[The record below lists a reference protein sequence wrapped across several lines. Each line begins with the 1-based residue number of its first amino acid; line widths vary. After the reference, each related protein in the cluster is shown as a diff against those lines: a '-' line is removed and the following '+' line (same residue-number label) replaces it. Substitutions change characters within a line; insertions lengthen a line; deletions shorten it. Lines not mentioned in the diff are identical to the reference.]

1 MAHSRRW
8 VMLGIGT
15 AAQTAGTLYLYG
27 LPFLLPALRRA
38 TGLPLWELGLLV
50 ACPSLGMVLA
60 LIGWGVVADR
70 RGERL
75 VIGLGLTG
83 GAAFLAATA
92 HAAGPALFVLLT
104 LAGAAG
110 SAVYAA
116 SGRVVTGWFAPGE
129 RGLAMGIRQ
138 TSQPLG
144 VAVASAV
151 LPVLADSG
159 GPRLAL
165 LVAAAVAALTGI
177 VAALLLVDAP
187 RPTTGRTTAA
197 PPTTA
202 DPATTGPATA
212 TASPTAARL
221 ATGSPGTGG
230 TRARSPY
237 RSPTLW
243 RVHGAS
249 ALLVVAQF
257 VVGAY
262 ALDYLVTERG
272 WPARTAGPLI
282 AGAQLVAAA
291 ARVLAGRWS
300 DRSAQRL
307 RPLRVIAAGTAAAL
321 GALAVAE
328 ALHAPPAAPL
338 LLVALVATVSWHGV
352 AYAAVADVAPASW
365 AGRATSTQTVVQN
378 VAATATPPLFGLA
391 VAGLGFGPGFAV
403 AALFPLA
410 AVAVLHGFTVDAHP
424 ATRPLDADAPAG
436 AATAD
441 RPPSS
446 GSAGRRP
453 GVRERAGPGP
463 RAWWNGRRPTP
474 PG

>member
-1 MAHSRRW
+1 MADSRRW

-27 LPFLLPALRRA
+27 LPFLLPALRR
-38 TGLPLWELGLLV
+38 TTDLPLWELGLLV

-60 LIGWGVVADR
+60 LIGWGVLADR

-83 GAAFLAATA
+83 GAAFLAGAA
-92 HAAGPALFVLLT
+92 SAAGPALFVLLA

-144 VAVASAV
+144 VAAASAV

-165 LVAAAVAALTGI
+165 LVAAAVSALTGI
-177 VAALLLVDAP
+177 VAALLLVDGP
-187 RPTTGRTTAA
+187 SPTAGRTTA
-197 PPTTA
+197 
-202 DPATTGPATA
+202 
-212 TASPTAARL
+212 ASPTAARP
-221 ATGSPGTGG
+221 ASGSPTAARPASGSSGSGTGG

-272 WPARTAGPLI
+272 WPVRTAGPLI

-365 AGRATSTQTVVQN
+365 AGRATSAQTVLQN

-410 AVAVLHGFTVDAHP
+410 AVAVLHGLTVDARP
-424 ATRPLDADAPAG
+424 STRPPDAGDPAG
-436 AATAD
+436 ADAAD
-441 RPPSS
+441 RPPSA

-453 GVRERAGPGP
+453 DVRERVGPGP
-463 RAWWNGRRPTP
+463 RAWWSGRPPTP

>member
-1 MAHSRRW
+1 MADSRRW

-83 GAAFLAATA
+83 GAAFLAAAA

-144 VAVASAV
+144 VAAASAA

-159 GPRLAL
+159 GGPRLAL
-165 LVAAAVAALTGI
+165 LAAAAVCALTGI
-177 VAALLLVDAP
+177 VAALLLVDGP
-187 RPTTGRTTAA
+187 R
-197 PPTTA
+197 
-202 DPATTGPATA
+202 
-212 TASPTAARL
+212 
-221 ATGSPGTGG
+221 PGTGAAPAAAGSGGAGSAGAGSGG
-230 TRARSPY
+230 TGTGGARVPSPY

-272 WPARTAGPLI
+272 WPVRTAGPLI

-291 ARVLAGRWS
+291 TRVLAGRWS
-300 DRSAQRL
+300 DRSTQRL
-307 RPLRVIAAGTAAAL
+307 RPLRIIAAGTAAAL
-321 GALAVAE
+321 GALAAAE

-365 AGRATSTQTVVQN
+365 AGRATSAQTVLQN

-410 AVAVLHGFTVDAHP
+410 AVAVLHGLTVD
-424 ATRPLDADAPAG
+424 
-436 AATAD
+436 D
-441 RPPSS
+441 RPPT
-446 GSAGRRP
+446 R
-453 GVRERAGPGP
+453 
-463 RAWWNGRRPTP
+463 P
-474 PG
+474 PGDRPDRPARA

>member
-1 MAHSRRW
+1 MADSRRW

-83 GAAFLAATA
+83 GAAFLAAAA

-144 VAVASAV
+144 VAAASAA

-159 GPRLAL
+159 GGPRLAL
-165 LVAAAVAALTGI
+165 LAAAAVCALTGI
-177 VAALLLVDAP
+177 VAALLLVDGP
-187 RPTTGRTTAA
+187 R
-197 PPTTA
+197 
-202 DPATTGPATA
+202 
-212 TASPTAARL
+212 
-221 ATGSPGTGG
+221 PGTGVAPAAAG
-230 TRARSPY
+230 TGGAGSGGAGSGGTGTGGARVPSPY

-272 WPARTAGPLI
+272 WPVRTAGPLI

-291 ARVLAGRWS
+291 TRVLAGRWS
-300 DRSAQRL
+300 DRSSQRL
-307 RPLRVIAAGTAAAL
+307 RPLRIIAAGTAAAL

-365 AGRATSTQTVVQN
+365 AGRATSAQTVLQN

-410 AVAVLHGFTVDAHP
+410 AVAVLHGLTVD
-424 ATRPLDADAPAG
+424 
-436 AATAD
+436 D
-441 RPPSS
+441 RPPTRPPV
-446 GSAGRRP
+446 GRPDRP
-453 GVRERAGPGP
+453 ARA
-463 RAWWNGRRPTP
+463 
-474 PG
+474 

>member
-1 MAHSRRW
+1 MADSRRW

-83 GAAFLAATA
+83 GAAFLAG
-92 HAAGPALFVLLT
+92 AALADGPALFVLLA

-144 VAVASAV
+144 VAAASAV

-159 GPRLAL
+159 GPGLAL
-165 LVAAAVAALTGI
+165 LVAATVSALTGV

-187 RPTTGRTTAA
+187 RSAHTRSPR
-197 PPTTA
+197 
-202 DPATTGPATA
+202 TA
-212 TASPTAARL
+212 TDTDTG
-221 ATGSPGTGG
+221 TGSPDAGTG
-230 TRARSPY
+230 ARRTQSPY

-300 DRSAQRL
+300 DRSAHRL
-307 RPLRVIAAGTAAAL
+307 RPLRIIAAGTAAAL
-321 GALAVAE
+321 GALALAE
-328 ALHAPPAAPL
+328 ALHLSLAAPL

-352 AYAAVADVAPASW
+352 AYAAVADAAPASW
-365 AGRATSTQTVVQN
+365 AARATSTQTVVQN

-391 VAGLGFGPGFAV
+391 VAGGGFGPGFAV
-403 AALFPLA
+403 TAVFPLA
-410 AVAVLHGFTVDAHP
+410 AVAVLHGITTDAHRHSIHAQASAARRGCHLP
-424 ATRPLDADAPAG
+424 DTTRPTDRCRGRPAG
-436 AATAD
+436 V
-441 RPPSS
+441 RV
-446 GSAGRRP
+446 
-453 GVRERAGPGP
+453 VRE
-463 RAWWNGRRPTP
+463 
-474 PG
+474 

>member
-1 MAHSRRW
+1 MADSRRW

-60 LIGWGVVADR
+60 LIGWGVLADR

-83 GAAFLAATA
+83 GAAFLGAAA
-92 HAAGPALFVLLT
+92 HAAGPALFVLLA

-144 VAVASAV
+144 VAAASAA

-165 LVAAAVAALTGI
+165 LVAAAVSALTGI
-177 VAALLLVDAP
+177 VAALLLVDGP
-187 RPTTGRTTAA
+187 RPTKGPTTAA
-197 PPTTA
+197 
-202 DPATTGPATA
+202 
-212 TASPTAARL
+212 
-221 ATGSPGTGG
+221 SPGTGTDG
-230 TRARSPY
+230 ARGRSPY

-272 WPARTAGPLI
+272 WPVRTAGPLI

-300 DRSAQRL
+300 DRCAQRL

-321 GALAVAE
+321 GALALAE

-338 LLVALVATVSWHGV
+338 LLIALVATVSWHGV
-352 AYAAVADVAPASW
+352 AYAAVVDVAPASW

-403 AALFPLA
+403 AALFPVA
-410 AVAVLHGFTVDAHP
+410 AVAVLHGLTVGAQPPARPVRVPAPD
-424 ATRPLDADAPAG
+424 ATRPAG
-436 AATAD
+436 
-441 RPPSS
+441 RPVS
-446 GSAGRRP
+446 GSAGR
-453 GVRERAGPGP
+453 
-463 RAWWNGRRPTP
+463 
-474 PG
+474 

>member
-1 MAHSRRW
+1 MADSRRW

-83 GAAFLAATA
+83 GAAFLAAAA

-116 SGRVVTGWFAPGE
+116 SGRVVSGWFAPGE

-144 VAVASAV
+144 VAAASAA

-159 GPRLAL
+159 GGPRLAL
-165 LVAAAVAALTGI
+165 LAAAAVCALTGI
-177 VAALLLVDAP
+177 VAALLLVDGP
-187 RPTTGRTTAA
+187 RPGTGAA
-197 PPTTA
+197 
-202 DPATTGPATA
+202 
-212 TASPTAARL
+212 PTAA
-221 ATGSPGTGG
+221 GTGG
-230 TRARSPY
+230 AGTGGAGTGGAGTGGAGSGGTGTGGARVPSPY

-272 WPARTAGPLI
+272 WPVRTAGPLI

-291 ARVLAGRWS
+291 TRVLAGRWS
-300 DRSAQRL
+300 DRSTQRL
-307 RPLRVIAAGTAAAL
+307 RPLRIIAAGTAAAL

-365 AGRATSTQTVVQN
+365 AGRATSAQTVLQN

-410 AVAVLHGFTVDAHP
+410 AVAVLHGLTV
-424 ATRPLDADAPAG
+424 G
-436 AATAD
+436 D
-441 RPPSS
+441 RPPTRPPV
-446 GSAGRRP
+446 GRPDRP
-453 GVRERAGPGP
+453 ARA
-463 RAWWNGRRPTP
+463 
-474 PG
+474 

>member
-1 MAHSRRW
+1 MSDSRRW

-27 LPFLLPALRRA
+27 LPFLLPALRR
-38 TGLPLWELGLLV
+38 TTDLPLWELGLLV

-60 LIGWGVVADR
+60 LIGWGVLADR

-83 GAAFLAATA
+83 GAAFLAGAACAT
-92 HAAGPALFVLLT
+92 GPTLFVLLA

-144 VAVASAV
+144 VAAASAI

-165 LVAAAVAALTGI
+165 LVAAAVSALTGI
-177 VAALLLVDAP
+177 VAALLLVDGP
-187 RPTTGRTTAA
+187 RTAAARTTAVPPA
-197 PPTTA
+197 SGSPTTA
-202 DPATTGPATA
+202 EPAD
-212 TASPTAARL
+212 
-221 ATGSPGTGG
+221 SPGAGA

-272 WPARTAGPLI
+272 WPVRTAGPLI

-352 AYAAVADVAPASW
+352 AYAAVADLAPASW
-365 AGRATSTQTVVQN
+365 AGRATSAQTVLQN

-410 AVAVLHGFTVDAHP
+410 AVAVLHGLTVDARP
-424 ATRPLDADAPAG
+424 TTRRPPDAGHPAG
-436 AATAD
+436 ADAAD

-453 GVRERAGPGP
+453 GVRERVGPGP
-463 RAWWNGRRPTP
+463 RAWWSGRPPTP

>member
-1 MAHSRRW
+1 MADSRRW

-75 VIGLGLTG
+75 VIGLGLTV
-83 GAAFLAATA
+83 GAAFLAGAA
-92 HAAGPALFVLLT
+92 LAAGPALFGLLA

-144 VAVASAV
+144 VAAASAV

-165 LVAAAVAALTGI
+165 LVAAAVSALTGI

-187 RPTTGRTTAA
+187 RPG
-197 PPTTA
+197 
-202 DPATTGPATA
+202 
-212 TASPTAARL
+212 
-221 ATGSPGTGG
+221 TGSPDSPTSPATPGVPDAGTGAA
-230 TRARSPY
+230 RARSPY

-257 VVGAY
+257 AVGAY

-272 WPARTAGPLI
+272 WPVRTAGPLI

-291 ARVLAGRWS
+291 ARVLAGHWS

-307 RPLRVIAAGTAAAL
+307 RPLRVVAAGTAAAL
-321 GALAVAE
+321 GALALAE

-410 AVAVLHGFTVDAHP
+410 AVAVLHGLTVGAHLS
-424 ATRPLDADAPAG
+424 TRPPDADALAG
-436 AATAD
+436 PEA
-441 RPPSS
+441 
-446 GSAGRRP
+446 AGRPTAVGIGRP
-453 GVRERAGPGP
+453 AS
-463 RAWWNGRRPTP
+463 GRQ
-474 PG
+474 GMS

>member
-1 MAHSRRW
+1 MADSRRW

-83 GAAFLAATA
+83 GAAFLAAAA

-144 VAVASAV
+144 VAAASAA

-159 GPRLAL
+159 GGPRLAL
-165 LVAAAVAALTGI
+165 LAAAAVCALTGI
-177 VAALLLVDAP
+177 VAALLLVDGP
-187 RPTTGRTTAA
+187 RPGTGAA
-197 PPTTA
+197 PA
-202 DPATTGPATA
+202 AAGSGGAGTGGAG
-212 TASPTAARL
+212 
-221 ATGSPGTGG
+221 TGGAGTGGAGTGG
-230 TRARSPY
+230 TGTGGARGPSPY

-272 WPARTAGPLI
+272 WPVRTAGPLI
-282 AGAQLVAAA
+282 AGAQLAAA
-291 ARVLAGRWS
+291 ATRVLAGRWS
-300 DRSAQRL
+300 DRSSQRL
-307 RPLRVIAAGTAAAL
+307 RPLRIIAAGTAAAL

-365 AGRATSTQTVVQN
+365 AGRATSAQTVLQN

-410 AVAVLHGFTVDAHP
+410 AVAVLHGLTVDARP
-424 ATRPLDADAPAG
+424 PTRPPVG
-436 AATAD
+436 RPD
-441 RPPSS
+441 RP
-446 GSAGRRP
+446 A
-453 GVRERAGPGP
+453 RA
-463 RAWWNGRRPTP
+463 
-474 PG
+474 

>member
-1 MAHSRRW
+1 MADSRRW

-75 VIGLGLTG
+75 VIGLGLTV
-83 GAAFLAATA
+83 GAAFLAGAA
-92 HAAGPALFVLLT
+92 LAAGPALFGLLA

-144 VAVASAV
+144 VAAASAV

-165 LVAAAVAALTGI
+165 LVAAAVSALTGI

-187 RPTTGRTTAA
+187 RPG
-197 PPTTA
+197 
-202 DPATTGPATA
+202 
-212 TASPTAARL
+212 
-221 ATGSPGTGG
+221 TGSPDSPTSPATPGVPDAGTGAA
-230 TRARSPY
+230 RARSPY

-257 VVGAY
+257 AVGAY

-272 WPARTAGPLI
+272 WPVRTAGPLI

-291 ARVLAGRWS
+291 ARVLAGHWS

-307 RPLRVIAAGTAAAL
+307 RPLRVVAAGTAAAL
-321 GALAVAE
+321 GALALAE

-410 AVAVLHGFTVDAHP
+410 AVAVLHGLTVGAHLS
-424 ATRPLDADAPAG
+424 TRPPDADALAGPEAAG
-436 AATAD
+436 A
-441 RPPSS
+441 
-446 GSAGRRP
+446 
-453 GVRERAGPGP
+453 REP
-463 RAWWNGRRPTP
+463 
-474 PG
+474 

>member
-1 MAHSRRW
+1 
-8 VMLGIGT
+8 MLGIGT

-83 GAAFLAATA
+83 GAAFLAG
-92 HAAGPALFVLLT
+92 AALTDGPALFVLLA

-144 VAVASAV
+144 VAAASAV

-159 GPRLAL
+159 GPGLAL
-165 LVAAAVAALTGI
+165 LVAATVSALAGV

-187 RPTTGRTTAA
+187 RSAHTRSPR
-197 PPTTA
+197 
-202 DPATTGPATA
+202 TA
-212 TASPTAARL
+212 TDTDTGAG
-221 ATGSPGTGG
+221 TGSPDAGTGTG
-230 TRARSPY
+230 TGTGYGARRTQSPY

-300 DRSAQRL
+300 DRSAHRL
-307 RPLRVIAAGTAAAL
+307 RPLRIIAAGTAAAL
-321 GALAVAE
+321 GALALAE
-328 ALHAPPAAPL
+328 ALHLSLAAPL

-352 AYAAVADVAPASW
+352 AYAAVADAAPASW
-365 AGRATSTQTVVQN
+365 AARATSTQTVVQN

-391 VAGLGFGPGFAV
+391 VAGVGFGPGFAV
-403 AALFPLA
+403 TAVFPLA
-410 AVAVLHGFTVDAHP
+410 AVALLHGITTDAH
-424 ATRPLDADAPAG
+424 RPSTHAQAPARPTRVPSPG
-436 AATAD
+436 HDAAD
-441 RPPSS
+441 RPLS

-453 GVRERAGPGP
+453 GRQGMS
-463 RAWWNGRRPTP
+463 
-474 PG
+474 

>member
-1 MAHSRRW
+1 MADSRRW

-27 LPFLLPALRRA
+27 LPFLLPALRR
-38 TGLPLWELGLLV
+38 TTDLPLWELGLLV

-60 LIGWGVVADR
+60 LIGWGVLADR

-83 GAAFLAATA
+83 GAAFLAGAA
-92 HAAGPALFVLLT
+92 SAAGPALFVLLA

-144 VAVASAV
+144 VAAASAV

-165 LVAAAVAALTGI
+165 LVAAAVSALTGI
-177 VAALLLVDAP
+177 VAALLLVDGP
-187 RPTTGRTTAA
+187 RTAAA

-202 DPATTGPATA
+202 SPASGSPTTAEPA
-212 TASPTAARL
+212 ASP
-221 ATGSPGTGG
+221 GSGAGA

-272 WPARTAGPLI
+272 WPVRTAGPLI

-328 ALHAPPAAPL
+328 ALHAPLAAPL
-338 LLVALVATVSWHGV
+338 LLIALVATVSWHGV
-352 AYAAVADVAPASW
+352 AYAAVVDVAPASW
-365 AGRATSTQTVVQN
+365 AGRATSAQTVLQN

-410 AVAVLHGFTVDAHP
+410 AVAVLHGLTVDARP
-424 ATRPLDADAPAG
+424 TTRPPDAGDPAG
-436 AATAD
+436 ADAAD

-453 GVRERAGPGP
+453 GVRERVGPGP
-463 RAWWNGRRPTP
+463 RAWWSGRRPTP